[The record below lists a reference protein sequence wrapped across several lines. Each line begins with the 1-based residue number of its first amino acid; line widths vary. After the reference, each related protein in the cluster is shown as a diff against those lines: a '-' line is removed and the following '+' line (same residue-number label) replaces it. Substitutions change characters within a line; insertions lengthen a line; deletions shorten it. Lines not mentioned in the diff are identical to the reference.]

1 MPKTSALVKKTT
13 LVAADEILIVDSEVT
28 DPTATEA
35 TKYVEKTTLSAQV
48 QADITTWNVS
58 KTSSN
63 GVVILYTATAST
75 NAARGVALLAAV
87 AAATSGDRIYV
98 RSGTYDCAD
107 LYVDGVYYYFEDGA
121 IVNYTGETNARIF
134 DIDSGSGVLNIDGY
148 GQFIHQGNDTYGV
161 VITSQQN
168 ATINIRCKKIQS
180 VANVAI
186 FLSTPNGI
194 TIDMILYADEVLSE
208 DGTFDMVD
216 EETGVLTS
224 EVHVNSAYSSNNY
237 VIECDGGDHKYYID
251 KIESGTG
258 SPVVVS
264 TEGDVKVYGAKIT
277 SPIDEYIL
285 SNTFDY
291 DNLELYNCEFNTAKD
306 VIFEGK
312 ASVYNCRK
320 TNDTEL
326 KSTTSIKYLS
336 ANITNLTE
344 LSADPANPVEGNSV
358 MWQSDG
364 TGAGGDGDIMMKIT
378 AGGVTKTITLAD
390 YSEL

>member
-1 MPKTSALVKKTT
+1 MSDYKKTNDLT
-13 LVAADEILIVDSEVT
+13 
-28 DPTATEA
+28 
-35 TKYVEKTTLSAQV
+35 EKTTPVDADLLRLDDSADSFAWKKATIANV
-48 QADITTWNVS
+48 SSKIQADITTWNVS

-134 DIDSGSGVLNIDGY
+134 DISSGSGVLNIDGY
-148 GQFIHQGNDTYGV
+148 GQFLHQGNDTQGQ
-161 VITSQQN
+161 VIYSEQS
-168 ATINIRCKKIQS
+168 ATVNIRCKKIQS
-180 VANVAI
+180 VGDVAVY
-186 FLSTPNGI
+186 LSSSDGM
-194 TIDMILYADEVLSE
+194 TIDMILYADEVLSY
-208 DGTFDMVD
+208 DGTFDMVRQG
-216 EETGVLTS
+216 TGVLIS
-224 EVHVNSAYSSNNY
+224 EVHVNSAYSGDGS

-251 KIESGTG
+251 KIESGTS
-258 SPVVVS
+258 SPITVA

-277 SPIDEYIL
+277 SL
-285 SNTFDY
+285 SNQEVSENTFDY